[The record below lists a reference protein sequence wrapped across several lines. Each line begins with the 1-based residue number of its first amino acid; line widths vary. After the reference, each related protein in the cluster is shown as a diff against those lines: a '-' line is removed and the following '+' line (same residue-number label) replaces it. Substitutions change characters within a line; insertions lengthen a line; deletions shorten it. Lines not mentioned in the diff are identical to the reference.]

1 MKTLTKLK
9 VCIWHLVCSIF
20 TVTMGKMTFKESD
33 KSSETENIVIS
44 ANRLRGTLNMYS
56 GISGEYWVSIM
67 PSINTS
73 GYGLTEEE
81 SVDDLKM
88 NVDIF
93 LKYLFSLTD
102 ARRQVEL
109 RKMGWAKNRYFK
121 RKYSNTFV
129 DKEGLLQNFDD
140 PNSVKSKRLQTV

>member
-1 MKTLTKLK
+1 
-9 VCIWHLVCSIF
+9 
-20 TVTMGKMTFKESD
+20 MTFKESD